1 MKKFVVFFGT
11 ILLSFITLAG
21 QVQAQ
26 EKTTRIYAQDFSIA
40 PGDETELVI
49 YFEGN
54 VYVTQAQFYL
64 DIPEGFEF
72 VNKGTAR
79 RPVYATNTEI
89 SLGLTLSSNLLN
101 ENKQLRITLQDA
113 SQIGTEDYSGEL
125 AIVYLKANENISPAD
140 YTIKLTNMVSSDE
153 DAARYPT
160 DDQDIKVS
168 VVKQCSISVALN
180 NDTYGSVTITPENQ
194 TTYTSGTEATVT
206 ATPTTGYE
214 FVNWTSG
221 EEEVSKENPYTFT
234 VTDDVSLTANFQAAT
249 YTITY
254 HPGDGATFTTEKNS
268 YTIESEDITLDEPT
282 KTGYKFDGW
291 YDNAEFTGAA
301 VTKIAS
307 GQTGDK
313 EFYAKWTAETYTIT
327 YHPGDGATFTTEKN
341 SYTIESEDITL
352 DEPTM
357 TGYDFGGW
365 YDNAEFTGEAIT
377 KIAKGSTGNKEFFAK
392 WTAETYTITYHPGDG
407 ATFTTEKNS
416 YTIESEDIT
425 LDEPTTT
432 G

>member
-1 MKKFVVFFGT
+1 
-11 ILLSFITLAG
+11 
-21 QVQAQ
+21 
-26 EKTTRIYAQDFSIA
+26 
-40 PGDETELVI
+40 
-49 YFEGN
+49 
-54 VYVTQAQFYL
+54 
-64 DIPEGFEF
+64 
-72 VNKGTAR
+72 
-79 RPVYATNTEI
+79 
-89 SLGLTLSSNLLN
+89 
-101 ENKQLRITLQDA
+101 
-113 SQIGTEDYSGEL
+113 
-125 AIVYLKANENISPAD
+125 
-140 YTIKLTNMVSSDE
+140 MVSSDE

-291 YDNAEFTGAA
+291 YDNAEFTGDVVTQIAKGSTGNKEFYAKWTAEIYTITYHGVDESFITTKTSYTIESGEITLDEPTKTGYKFDGWYDNAEFTGAA

-392 WTAETYTITYHPGDG
+392 WTEASSIKALFRDSKAVNVYTVGG
-407 ATFTTEKNS
+407 
-416 YTIESEDIT
+416 T
-425 LDEPTTT
+425 LVGRDMTVGEVLQLKR
-432 G
+432 GIYVINGKKIVVK